1 MEFPFTCPKC
11 GNNICRRA
19 YNINLA
25 LGYVEEQLCL
35 SCLSKLHDQ
44 SMDSL
49 FDFIYPYI
57 QSRDC
62 FKKEW
67 VKMITRDECPLP
79 DSCVINKCFPV
90 K

>member
-1 MEFPFTCPKC
+1 M
-11 GNNICRRA
+11 
-19 YNINLA
+19 NLA
-25 LGYVEEQLCL
+25 IGYVEEQHCL

-44 SMDSL
+44 DMSSL
-49 FDFIYPYI
+49 FDFVYGYI

-67 VKMITRDECPLP
+67 VKMKNRTECPLP
-79 DSCVINKCFPV
+79 SSCVIEKCFC